1 MIVGATFLAI
11 KGLVEVGGF
20 SAVYTNY
27 GYSVPKS
34 VLYSNATC
42 GLPND
47 EYFNLIRSFNTDLPW
62 SGMTFGLATI
72 ALWYWCS
79 EYVHFTL
86 EIFN

>member
-27 GYSVPKS
+27 GYSVAKS

-47 EYFNLIRSFNTDLPW
+47 EYFNLIRSFDSDLPW
-62 SGMTFGLATI
+62 TGTAFGLTIIAT
-72 ALWYWCS
+72 WYWCT
-79 EYVHFTL
+79 E
-86 EIFN
+86 